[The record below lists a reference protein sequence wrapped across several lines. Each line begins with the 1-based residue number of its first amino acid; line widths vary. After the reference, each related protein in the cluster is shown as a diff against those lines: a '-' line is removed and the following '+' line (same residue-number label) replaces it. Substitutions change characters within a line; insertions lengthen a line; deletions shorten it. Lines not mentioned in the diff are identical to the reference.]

1 MDRRDFL
8 RGVLAGS
15 VATSAAAKPHLGSK
29 SISPASQAIDPLAEQ
44 VTIYRDEFG
53 VPHIVGETEE
63 ATFFGY
69 GYAQAQ
75 DHLEKMMAHYLDA
88 QGRLAEIR
96 GFDALGQGYLH
107 YVGPPDSD
115 EYRWDGDYLQRLLR
129 TKKGVVEN
137 KGKIDPQ
144 TYVVLRGFA
153 RGVNAYIEEH
163 RGKIPRWIEP
173 ITPEDVEAEERSH
186 YFRFYSVNEAL
197 IKLTNLPRVFPN
209 LGSDQFAIAPQRS
222 TNGHVIHFEETHMPW
237 ANRFQNYEAHLIT
250 PGKLYAGGISWFGS
264 PFFLDGF
271 NDRIT
276 WSATWNFP
284 NIADVYEEKLN
295 PQNPLQYLYE
305 GEWKSIQVENETF
318 KIKGPSGLETITL
331 PCYYTHHGPIV
342 KTDRAAH
349 RAYSIKLPN
358 FDGVNYSTGMYRLMK
373 SQNLEDFKSIFAE
386 HLIPRWNYLY
396 SDKST
401 IYWVDNAAVAV
412 RAPGYDWREPVP
424 GWTKETEWGPYFPL
438 EKMPQLLNPPSGF
451 IQNCNNPPWL
461 STVNSGLDPLEPA
474 PYYQMEKPQPYETD
488 ENLNPRG
495 ERLLKLLSQ
504 NKTFT
509 VDDIKNMVFDSYV
522 VAADV
527 IVPLLVQAY
536 SSPANPFRDSQMEHA
551 IEVLK
556 AWSRYSAE
564 DSIAQTYLQFWGR
577 AYEDLFSHEKFSRFI
592 DHGRYGIRIDSAE
605 EQAMALRALREA
617 INRIQADF
625 GKADV
630 PWGQVNLVVRGGEF
644 PMDGAAAMFDV
655 LHPDSGEEQDDGR
668 IHDNDGWGHILVVVE
683 SDPKEIWSL
692 LPYGE
697 SEDPR
702 SLHYNDLAKL
712 HSKKTVKR
720 FWFTPGDI
728 RSHAE
733 SVWGDKRRI
742 DRLIGGSPA

>member
-1 MDRRDFL
+1 
-8 RGVLAGS
+8 
-15 VATSAAAKPHLGSK
+15 
-29 SISPASQAIDPLAEQ
+29 
-44 VTIYRDEFG
+44 
-53 VPHIVGETEE
+53 
-63 ATFFGY
+63 
-69 GYAQAQ
+69 
-75 DHLEKMMAHYLDA
+75 
-88 QGRLAEIR
+88 
-96 GFDALGQGYLH
+96 
-107 YVGPPDSD
+107 
-115 EYRWDGDYLQRLLR
+115 
-129 TKKGVVEN
+129 
-137 KGKIDPQ
+137 
-144 TYVVLRGFA
+144 
-153 RGVNAYIEEH
+153 
-163 RGKIPRWIEP
+163 
-173 ITPEDVEAEERSH
+173 
-186 YFRFYSVNEAL
+186 
-197 IKLTNLPRVFPN
+197 
-209 LGSDQFAIAPQRS
+209 
-222 TNGHVIHFEETHMPW
+222 
-237 ANRFQNYEAHLIT
+237 
-250 PGKLYAGGISWFGS
+250 
-264 PFFLDGF
+264 
-271 NDRIT
+271 
-276 WSATWNFP
+276 
-284 NIADVYEEKLN
+284 
-295 PQNPLQYLYE
+295 
-305 GEWKSIQVENETF
+305 
-318 KIKGPSGLETITL
+318 
-331 PCYYTHHGPIV
+331 
-342 KTDRAAH
+342 
-349 RAYSIKLPN
+349 
-358 FDGVNYSTGMYRLMK
+358 
-373 SQNLEDFKSIFAE
+373 
-386 HLIPRWNYLY
+386 
-396 SDKST
+396 
-401 IYWVDNAAVAV
+401 V

-536 SSPANPFRDSQMEHA
+536 SSPANPFRDRQMEHA